1 MSRSVSI
8 FAFGKGN
15 IYFGF
20 MNQRIVN
27 LKQKKA
33 DIAVCPIN
41 KNKSYEKV
49 FLLDKT
55 AAS

>member
-15 IYFGF
+15 IFFGF
-20 MNQRIVN
+20 KNQRIVK

-49 FLLDKT
+49 FFT
-55 AAS
+55 